1 MAGFYRDFLGGPVFK
16 IPHGAGH
23 GQKKKESEYIG
34 LNMYVMY
41 GKFTEE
47 YIKKDILIHLT
58 DEILGV

>member
-1 MAGFYRDFLGGPVFK
+1 MVQGTA
-16 IPHGAGH
+16 
-23 GQKKKESEYIG
+23 KKKKKSEYIG